1 MRVVYEALT
10 GDQLNQFIEPML
22 PGVDA
27 PKVTRYPLARDVV
40 RYAGE
45 WVVAVVAESRALA
58 EDASELIDIEYEE
71 TEHLIDGEMAL
82 DAAAPLV
89 HPAHGSNVLYR
100 RKFVWGEVDK
110 HFAAADEHQLS
121 YRGALG
127 TQLDSADRD
136 FCGHVRVERRHQILD
151 VWASIQMPKYPD
163 LIAKCLRLAGNQVRV
178 AF

>member
-1 MRVVYEALT
+1 MPAQKSSRSTPAGHWLLRVSYEALT

-110 HFAAADEHQLS
+110 HFAAAEHQLS
-121 YRGALG
+121 YR
-127 TQLDSADRD
+127 
-136 FCGHVRVERRHQILD
+136 VRWARSSTVPIETFVVTCEVERRQSD
-151 VWASIQMPKYPD
+151 S
-163 LIAKCLRLAGNQVRV
+163 
-178 AF
+178 